1 MKKELLKIAQ
11 ESLSS
16 DEVNAVIKEK
26 FMDALGNAIENAFSW
41 GDAKHAI
48 EEKVTEVMVPYIER
62 YDFSEYLPKL
72 DSVLT
77 EIVNSD
83 FCIGNKKV
91 LENFKNL
98 MIEPEQKEIK
108 LTDLFKAWI
117 KQCERDI
124 DTDGLDIDYDDGVS
138 YQSVE
143 CEMRFELE
151 DKPSWSSIQRAVIT
165 FENEHDEK
173 LNVEIPVSKWIWDSG
188 KEEPY
193 TLSVYKDLII
203 SSLRNLSEFEVL
215 LLRLSRA
222 GTAIVI
228 DKEYEDD
235 YIQPEEEPE
244 EEPEAEF
251 H

>member
-1 MKKELLKIAQ
+1 MKEELLEIAS

-16 DEVNAVIKEK
+16 DEVSEIVKEK
-26 FMDALGNAIENAFSW
+26 FMNAVGDAIENAFRW

-48 EEKVTEVMVPYIER
+48 EEKVKEVMVPYIES

-98 MIEPEQKEIK
+98 MIEPEQKEIN

-117 KQCERDI
+117 KQCEMDI
-124 DTDGLDIDYDDGVS
+124 DTDGLDINYDDDIS
-138 YQSVE
+138 YEFV
-143 CEMRFELE
+143 CAEMRFELE
-151 DKPSWSSIQRAVIT
+151 DKPSWSSTQRAVIT

-193 TLSVYKDLII
+193 TLSAYKDLTI

-222 GTAIVI
+222 GTAIII
-228 DKEYEDD
+228 DKEYDDD
-235 YIQPEEEPE
+235 YIQPEK
-244 EEPEAEF
+244 EPEADF

>member
-244 EEPEAEF
+244 AEF

>member
-1 MKKELLKIAQ
+1 MKEELLKIAS

-16 DEVNAVIKEK
+16 DEVGEIVKEK
-26 FMDALGNAIENAFSW
+26 FMNALENAIENAFRW
-41 GDAKHAI
+41 GDAKNAI
-48 EEKVTEVMVPYIER
+48 EKKVKEVMVPYIES

-98 MIEPEQKEIK
+98 MIEPTQKEIK

-117 KQCERDI
+117 KQCEKDI
-124 DTDGLDIDYDDGVS
+124 DTDGLCIEDDDVVS
-138 YQSVE
+138 YQSVD

-151 DKPSWSSIQRAVIT
+151 DKPSWSSMQRAVIT

-173 LNVEIPVSKWIWDSG
+173 LNVEILVSKWIWDNG

-193 TLSVYKDLII
+193 TLSAYKDLTI
-203 SSLRNLSEFEVL
+203 SSLRYLSEFEVL

-222 GTAIVI
+222 GTAIII
-228 DKEYEDD
+228 DEEYDD
-235 YIQPEEEPE
+235 GYIQPEK
-244 EEPEAEF
+244 EPEAEF

>member
-1 MKKELLKIAQ
+1 
-11 ESLSS
+11 
-16 DEVNAVIKEK
+16 
-26 FMDALGNAIENAFSW
+26 
-41 GDAKHAI
+41 
-48 EEKVTEVMVPYIER
+48 MVPYIES

-124 DTDGLDIDYDDGVS
+124 DTDDLDIDYDDSVS

-151 DKPSWSSIQRAVIT
+151 DKPSWSSKQRAVIT
-165 FENEHDEK
+165 FENEHDEN
-173 LNVEIPVSKWIWDSG
+173 LNVEIPVSKWIWNSRN
-188 KEEPY
+188 EEPY
-193 TLSVYKDLII
+193 TLSVNKDLTI

-222 GTAIVI
+222 GTAIII
-228 DKEYEDD
+228 DKEYDDD
-235 YIQPEEEPE
+235 YIQPEKQ
-244 EEPEAEF
+244 PEASF
-251 H
+251 S

>member
-1 MKKELLKIAQ
+1 MKEELLKIVQ

-16 DEVNAVIKEK
+16 DEASEIVKRK
-26 FMDALGNAIENAFSW
+26 FMKALESAIEDAFRW

-48 EEKVTEVMVPYIER
+48 EEKVKEVMVPYIES

-83 FCIGNKKV
+83 FCIGNKKI
-91 LENFKNL
+91 LENFKDL
-98 MIEPEQKEIK
+98 MMEPEQKEIK

-124 DTDGLDIDYDDGVS
+124 DTEDLDIDYDDGVS
-138 YQSVE
+138 YQYVE

-151 DKPSWSSIQRAVIT
+151 DKPSWSSVQRAVIT

-173 LNVEIPVSKWIWDSG
+173 LNVEIPVSKWIWDNG

-193 TLSVYKDLII
+193 TLSSYKDLTI

-222 GTAIVI
+222 KTAIVI
-228 DKEYEDD
+228 DKEYDD
-235 YIQPEEEPE
+235 SYIRPEK
-244 EEPEAEF
+244 EPEASF
-251 H
+251 S

>member
-1 MKKELLKIAQ
+1 MKEELLKIAQ

-16 DEVNAVIKEK
+16 DEVSEIVKEK
-26 FMDALGNAIENAFSW
+26 FKNALASAVEDAFRW

-48 EEKVTEVMVPYIER
+48 EEKVKEVMVPYIES

-83 FCIGNKKV
+83 FCMGNRKI
-91 LENFKNL
+91 LENFKDL
-98 MIEPEQKEIK
+98 MTNPTQKEIK

-117 KQCERDI
+117 KQCEKDI
-124 DTDGLDIDYDDGVS
+124 DTDGLDINYDDDIS
-138 YQSVE
+138 YEFV
-143 CEMRFELE
+143 CAEMRFELE
-151 DKPSWSSIQRAVIT
+151 DKPSWSSTQRGVIT

-193 TLSVYKDLII
+193 TLSAYKNLTI

-222 GTAIVI
+222 GTAIII
-228 DKEYEDD
+228 DKEYDDD
-235 YIQPEEEPE
+235 YIQPVKQ
-244 EEPEAEF
+244 PEASF
-251 H
+251 S

>member
-1 MKKELLKIAQ
+1 MKEELLKIAQ
-11 ESLSS
+11 ESLAS
-16 DEVNAVIKEK
+16 DEVTAIVKEK
-26 FMDALGNAIENAFSW
+26 FMKALGGAIEDAFRW
-41 GDAKHAI
+41 GDAKKAI
-48 EEKVTEVMVPYIER
+48 ENKVREVMVPYIEN

-83 FCIGNKKV
+83 FCIGNKKI
-91 LENFKNL
+91 LENFEKL
-98 MIEPEQKEIK
+98 MLAPEQKEIK
-108 LTDLFKAWI
+108 LTDLFKAWVE
-117 KQCERDI
+117 QCEKDI

-138 YQSVE
+138 YQSVD

-151 DKPSWSSIQRAVIT
+151 DKPSWSSFQRAVIT

-173 LNVEIPVSKWIWDSG
+173 LNVEIPVSKYIRSDG

-193 TLSVYKDLII
+193 TLSVYKDIMI

-222 GTAIVI
+222 GTAII
-228 DKEYEDD
+228 INKEYDD
-235 YIQPEEEPE
+235 SYIQPKK
-244 EEPEAEF
+244 EPEASF
-251 H
+251 S

>member
-1 MKKELLKIAQ
+1 MKEELLKIAQ

-16 DEVNAVIKEK
+16 EEVTAIVKEK
-26 FMDALGNAIENAFSW
+26 FMNALGSAIEDAFRW
-41 GDAKHAI
+41 GEAKKAV
-48 EEKVTEVMVPYIER
+48 ENKVKEVMVPYIEN

-83 FCIGNKKV
+83 FCIGNKKI
-91 LENFKNL
+91 LDNFKGL
-98 MIEPEQKEIK
+98 MLAPEQKEIK
-108 LTDLFKAWI
+108 ITDLFKAWV
-117 KQCERDI
+117 KQCEKDI

-138 YQSVE
+138 YQFVD

-151 DKPSWSSIQRAVIT
+151 DKSSWSSTQRAVIT
-165 FENEHDEK
+165 FQNEHDEN
-173 LNVEIPVSKWIWDSG
+173 LNVEIPVSKWIWKNG

-193 TLSVYKDLII
+193 TISCYKDLTI

-222 GTAIVI
+222 GTAIII
-228 DKEYEDD
+228 DKEYDSD
-235 YIQPEEEPE
+235 CICPDK
-244 EEPEAEF
+244 EPEASF
-251 H
+251 S

>member
-1 MKKELLKIAQ
+1 MKEELFKIAQ

-16 DEVNAVIKEK
+16 DEVEAIVKEGFKKALQNAV
-26 FMDALGNAIENAFSW
+26 DNAFGW
-41 GDAKHAI
+41 GAAKRAI
-48 EEKVTEVMVPYIER
+48 EEKVKDVMVPYIES

-91 LENFKNL
+91 LENFKGL
-98 MIEPEQKEIK
+98 MMEPEQKEIK

-117 KQCERDI
+117 RQCERDI

-151 DKPSWSSIQRAVIT
+151 DKPSWSSTQRAVIT

-173 LNVEIPVSKWIWDSG
+173 LNVEIPVSKW

-193 TLSVYKDLII
+193 TLSVYKDLMI
-203 SSLRNLSEFEVL
+203 SSLKGLSEFEVL
-215 LLRLSRA
+215 LMRLSRA
-222 GTAIVI
+222 RTAIII
-228 DKEYEDD
+228 DREYDD
-235 YIQPEEEPE
+235 NYIQPEA
-244 EEPEAEF
+244 EPEASF
-251 H
+251 S

>member
-1 MKKELLKIAQ
+1 MKEELLKIAQ

-16 DEVNAVIKEK
+16 DEVEAIVKPGFMKALQNAV
-26 FMDALGNAIENAFSW
+26 DNAFKW
-41 GDAKHAI
+41 GDARGTI
-48 EEKVTEVMVPYIER
+48 EKKVKEVMVPYIES

-83 FCIGNKKV
+83 FCSGNKKV

-98 MIEPEQKEIK
+98 MMEPEQKEIK

-124 DTDGLDIDYDDGVS
+124 DTDDLDIDYDDGVS

-151 DKPSWSSIQRAVIT
+151 DKPSWSSTQRAVIT

-173 LNVEIPVSKWIWDSG
+173 LNVEIPVSKWILASG

-193 TLSVYKDLII
+193 TLSVCKDLMI
-203 SSLRNLSEFEVL
+203 SSLKGLSEFEVL

-222 GTAIVI
+222 GTAIII
-228 DKEYEDD
+228 DKEYDD
-235 YIQPEEEPE
+235 NYIQPEA
-244 EEPEAEF
+244 EPEASF
-251 H
+251 S